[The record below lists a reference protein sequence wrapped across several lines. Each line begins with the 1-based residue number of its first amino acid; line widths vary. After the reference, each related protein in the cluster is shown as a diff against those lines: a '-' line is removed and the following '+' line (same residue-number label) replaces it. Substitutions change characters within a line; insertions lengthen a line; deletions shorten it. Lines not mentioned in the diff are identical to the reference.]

1 MKNVTRVLATA
12 GLLFVAAVP
21 LQAQTSVNGSASITI
36 PTVLYISAANTGVAF
51 AAPTAENFGAGF
63 VNSTTTTAITHRA
76 NVRHSVTV
84 AAAAP
89 TMTATGGAAGADA
102 ARAAKPASDLRW
114 STDGSTFTGLTTSA
128 APIRSGMAR
137 GAYSDLN
144 VNYRMALS
152 YADDTPGTYGLN
164 FVYTIVAD

>member
-1 MKNVTRVLATA
+1 MKNVTTLLAAT
-12 GLLFVAAVP
+12 GLLLFAAIP
-21 LQAQTSVNGSASITI
+21 ATAQTSVNGSASITI
-36 PTVLYISAANTGVAF
+36 PTVLYISAANTSVGF
-51 AAPTAENFGAGF
+51 TAPTADNFDAGY

-102 ARAAKPASDLRW
+102 ARAAKPAADLRW
-114 STDGSTFTGLTTSA
+114 STDGSTFSGLTTSA
-128 APIRSGMAR
+128 AAVRSGVAR
-137 GAYSDLN
+137 GAYSDLA

-164 FVYTIVAD
+164 FIYTIVAD